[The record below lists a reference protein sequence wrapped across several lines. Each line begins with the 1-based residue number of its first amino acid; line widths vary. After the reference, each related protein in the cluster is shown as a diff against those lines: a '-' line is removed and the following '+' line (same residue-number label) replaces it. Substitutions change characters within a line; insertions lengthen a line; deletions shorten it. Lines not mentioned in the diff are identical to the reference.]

1 MTRTCLVS
9 LYGNG
14 NVLAAMSAVRWYNAQ
29 RYPDE
34 KVEVVTVV
42 NTPGLS
48 DAIIKE
54 SGDITTR
61 IISSQGW
68 PEPIFISD
76 QEIGLYTPSLSGK
89 LPVRSAIKNFKK
101 RIHCEK
107 VDEIFYAHD
116 IGGAVPGLAMNAF
129 PKAERILFGDGL
141 GSIYNKIYH
150 LALINGASI
159 EEAKRAVRE
168 SSNAERG
175 GFKTRLFGLA
185 KELLLGRLYPYQ
197 ADKAVL
203 VLPMDQTGTSL
214 HEVELMVVSKE
225 VVHSIIADCQKALP
239 DLVAYTR
246 QIIEQTPPPH
256 ALILLENLTDAN
268 LSTGEQEVDF
278 YEEVI
283 REHVPL
289 NGTVIIKAHPLSKA
303 PIHEMLQSRLQSD
316 YRSEVIPSS
325 YSRFPIELWSDFIA
339 QCEII
344 GIAYGNV
351 TLSYLYNKETVF
363 ALTEPMIERFINPK
377 FWGSFKDASLL
388 YSGQLNNLKHWDGS
402 SMLWKGSVE

>member
-14 NVLAAMSAVRWYNAQ
+14 NVLAAMSAVRWYNAL

-42 NTPGLS
+42 NTPGIS
-48 DAIIKE
+48 AAIIKE

-76 QEIGLYTPSLSGK
+76 QEIGLYTPSLSGRVTV
-89 LPVRSAIKNFKK
+89 PSAIKKFKQ
-101 RIHCEK
+101 RIHLEK

-129 PKAERILFGDGL
+129 PEAERILFGDGL

-168 SSNAERG
+168 NSKPERG
-175 GFKTRLFGLA
+175 SIKKRLLGFVKG
-185 KELLLGRLYPYQ
+185 LLLGRLHPYQ

-214 HEVELMVVSKE
+214 LDVELIVVPKKI
-225 VVHSIIADCQKALP
+225 VQTIIEECQKALP

-246 QIIEQTPPPH
+246 QIIQRTTPPH

-268 LSTGEQEVDF
+268 LSTAEKEVDF

-283 REHVPL
+283 REHVPI
-289 NGTVIIKAHPLSKA
+289 NGTILIKAHPLSKA
-303 PIHEMLQSRLQSD
+303 PIHEILQSRLQSD
-316 YRSEVIPSS
+316 YHSEVIPSS
-325 YSRFPIELWSDFIA
+325 FSRYPIELWSDFIA
-339 QCEII
+339 ECEII

-363 ALTEPMIERFINPK
+363 ALTGPMIERFIAPK
-377 FWGSFKDASLL
+377 FWGSFKDAALL
-388 YSGQLNNLKHWDGS
+388 YGGQLTNMKHWDGCS
-402 SMLWKGSVE
+402 LLWKGSVE

>member
-14 NVLAAMSAVRWYNAQ
+14 NALAALSAVRWYNAL
-29 RYPDE
+29 RYPNE

-48 DAIIKE
+48 DELIRE
-54 SGDITTR
+54 SGSITTR

-68 PEPIFISD
+68 AEPIFLSD
-76 QEIGLYTPSLSGK
+76 QEMTRFTPSIRNGVNVRTALK
-89 LPVRSAIKNFKK
+89 LFRR
-101 RIHCEK
+101 RIQLDH

-116 IGGAVPGLAMNAF
+116 IGGSIPGLAMNAF

-150 LALINGASI
+150 MALINGATI

-168 SSNAERG
+168 SGSTPSSNL
-175 GFKTRLFGLA
+175 KSRLIRFL
-185 KELLLGRLYPYQ
+185 KELILGHIQPYQ

-214 HEVELMVVSKE
+214 NNVELIVVPKE
-225 VVHSIIADCQKALP
+225 IVQTIISDCVTAIPELMEYSTQLLKNTSA
-239 DLVAYTR
+239 
-246 QIIEQTPPPH
+246 PH
-256 ALILLENLTDAN
+256 ALILLENLADAN
-268 LSTGEQEVDF
+268 LSSAEKEVDF
-278 YEEVI
+278 YEEII
-283 REHVPL
+283 RKNVPEKS
-289 NGTVIIKAHPLSKA
+289 TVFIKAHPLSKA
-303 PIHEMLQSRLQSD
+303 PIHEILRSRIQPDFQAEIISAKFAR
-316 YRSEVIPSS
+316 Y
-325 YSRFPIELWSDFIA
+325 PIELWSELIK

-344 GIAYGNV
+344 GIAYANV

-363 ALTEPMIERFINPK
+363 ALTEPMIEAFIHPQ
-377 FWGSFKDASLL
+377 FWGSFKDAALL
-388 YSGQLNNLKHWDGS
+388 YSGQLINLKHWDGR